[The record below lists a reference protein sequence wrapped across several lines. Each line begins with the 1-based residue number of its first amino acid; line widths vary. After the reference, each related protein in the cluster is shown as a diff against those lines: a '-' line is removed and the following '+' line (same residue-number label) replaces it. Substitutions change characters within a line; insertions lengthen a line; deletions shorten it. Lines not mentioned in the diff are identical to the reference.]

1 MSYSGRGGGEVDSN
15 PGVAVK
21 RAGGVANENPFT
33 QHSKFFLRVCLEKSR
48 WKKGFG
54 VLQWWKKV
62 FVGIC
67 DALYR
72 AKKQSEVSKC
82 SFF

>member
-1 MSYSGRGGGEVDSN
+1 MESN
-15 PGVAVK
+15 PGAAVK
-21 RAGGVANENPFT
+21 RARALQMRIPSN
-33 QHSKFFLRVCLEKSR
+33 QHSEFVLRVCLEKSR
-48 WKKGFG
+48 RKKGFG
-54 VLQWWKKV
+54 VIQWWKKV